1 MGEVLEV
8 KSRISLIT
16 RFIWG
21 LRDSIA
27 HSIDTSSA
35 DCCKSEWGEAL
46 LFTYSLFN
54 GWGGFFFIFIV
65 QIEASPQVVL
75 PLRLK
80 DKQVLCELV
89 FP

>member
-1 MGEVLEV
+1 MVGEVFL
-8 KSRISLIT
+8 
-16 RFIWG
+16 
-21 LRDSIA
+21 
-27 HSIDTSSA
+27 
-35 DCCKSEWGEAL
+35 
-46 LFTYSLFN
+46 
-54 GWGGFFFIFIV
+54 IFIV